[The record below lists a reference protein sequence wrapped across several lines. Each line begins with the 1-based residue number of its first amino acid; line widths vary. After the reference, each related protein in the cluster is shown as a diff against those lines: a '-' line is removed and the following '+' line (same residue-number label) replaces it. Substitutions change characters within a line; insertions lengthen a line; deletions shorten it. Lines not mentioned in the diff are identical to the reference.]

1 MTRII
6 PPYLQPGDEVAILSP
21 ASFPPTEN
29 WKQGVEVLENW
40 GFAYAWRLTT
50 CLGISA

>member
-21 ASFPPTEN
+21 ASFPATEN
-29 WKQGVEVLENW
+29 WKLGVEVLESW
-40 GFAYAWRLTT
+40 GLRVRKAPNY
-50 CLGISA
+50 